1 MHPLDFFHSHAG
13 KGTVGVCLAG
23 LLIGWPPAF
32 PWIAAVALLQWSAR
46 HFILAFKE
54 AERDEQAKAGIN
66 AGAPSLDAP
75 DSQRRTIGARHR
87 IVPARSPMD

>member
-1 MHPLDFFHSHAG
+1 MHPNEFFKSHAG

-32 PWIAAVALLQWSAR
+32 PWIAAVALLQWSSR

-54 AERDEQAKAGIN
+54 TERDTQTPARVA
-66 AGAPSLDAP
+66 AVAPSLAAP
-75 DSQRRTIGARHR
+75 DSQRRIAGARNGV
-87 IVPARSPMD
+87 VPARSPLD

>member
-1 MHPLDFFHSHAG
+1 MCPIDFFDSHAG

-46 HFILAFKE
+46 HFVMAFKE
-54 AERDEQAKAGIN
+54 AYPDDHVQTGTTP
-66 AGAPSLDAP
+66 GAPALTAP
-75 DSQRRTIGARHR
+75 DSQRRFLGARNR
-87 IVPARSPMD
+87 VVPARSQVR